1 MTPLRALR
9 NFAIIAVLAFGLALI
24 PSGGNVAQ
32 ALLTLFTIVMFGA
45 IAALVVRGWNMT
57 GLQRDAMTDRQRGL
71 IYGSLGAIALMI
83 AGTDEL
89 WDTGLGTVVWLGVLA
104 TSVWLIVQHLA
115 RGPKH
120 LNDLVRL
127 IGRYFVRELAHSAR
141 HTCARGA

>member
-9 NFAIIAVLAFGLALI
+9 NFAIVAVLAFALALI

-57 GLQRDAMTDRQRGL
+57 GLQRDSMTDRQRGL

-89 WDTGLGTVVWLGVLA
+89 LATGLGTVAWLGILI
-104 TSVWLIVQHLA
+104 TSVWLIINTW
-115 RGPKH
+115 R
-120 LNDLVRL
+120 
-127 IGRYFVRELAHSAR
+127 SAQSI
-141 HTCARGA
+141 